1 MGVTTKCCVIIVL
14 LLVVVAVAVTIGVL
28 YGVGVIGEI
37 KNSGKS
43 ERIKKFYDKVS
54 KKLIKFKFAL
64 KVVINSIRS
73 FSYNEVNY

>member
-43 ERIKKFYDKVS
+43 ERIKSYTTKFLRNLLS
-54 KKLIKFKFAL
+54 LNLLLKLL
-64 KVVINSIRS
+64 
-73 FSYNEVNY
+73 